1 MATETAAHKGV
12 LANAFKGNIWNSR
25 IRSANVRAKEMWL
38 GYVLGPF
45 GVMLMYSVVNSYY
58 NQYLTDI
65 MGFTASR
72 GAWIATFMVIFPVLT
87 KVIDAT
93 TNVLMSR
100 LIDSTVCRQGK
111 LRPWFILALPILVVS
126 ILMLFSVPVASPQLQ
141 AVWIFISYNLFYS
154 VGYTMWNMA
163 YQLSASL
170 SSRNTD
176 HRKNNSMAGQMAK
189 NLGVGMI
196 SIFFP
201 LIMTSVGAMMGDN
214 YRQSYLACMALVC
227 CVTVPLTFLQYFYT
241 RERVTEERRNTHAA
255 LSETHTAVPE
265 APFVKQIKACLQ
277 SRYWILLIILILV
290 YQVFNNL
297 RDMSLIYYSG
307 WVVQGNAYGQYAAI
321 QAKFQMI
328 AMSPMGPGII
338 LLIPLVKK
346 LGRRRSIWVC
356 SIFSIVGSTV
366 ALLNAGHTLPVYAGT
381 AVMCIGN
388 LAFVYT
394 YLSFLGDTID
404 HVEWKT
410 GIRCDGATGAL
421 VGFVTAAS
429 AGIGQGLFN
438 LGLMLTGY
446 ATPEKI
452 GESAEGIALYADQPA
467 AATAWIN
474 FSYQGSLLLVGVLAF
489 IIFRFFFDIE
499 DKMDTITHDLQ
510 ERHRAECE
518 AKGIEYIP
526 SYELERREQEELRR
540 KAEEVRIRELK
551 EYCARTGKDFDTLNN
566 KVLARRAKKQ
576 AKKDAKKAKQQAGK
590 R

>member
-38 GYVLGPF
+38 GYVFGPF

-72 GAWIATFMVIFPVLT
+72 GAWIAIFMVIFPVLT

-111 LRPWFILALPILVVS
+111 LRPWFLLSLPILVVS

-241 RERVTEERRNTHAA
+241 RERVTEERRSTHAA

-265 APFVKQIKACLQ
+265 APFAKQIKACLQ

-489 IIFRFFFDIE
+489 ILFRFFFDIE